1 MWDTHKKTLGDKW
14 QAQMDKVGRAEDKSI
29 CAVGNVGGNCKTN
42 ARPAK
47 KYGRQMK
54 KQLDTT
60 GRQGENRWKKTIG
73 RHEGD
78 KCETNRNK

>member
-1 MWDTHKKTLGDKW
+1 VGD
-14 QAQMDKVGRAEDKSI
+14 
-29 CAVGNVGGNCKTN
+29 NCKTN